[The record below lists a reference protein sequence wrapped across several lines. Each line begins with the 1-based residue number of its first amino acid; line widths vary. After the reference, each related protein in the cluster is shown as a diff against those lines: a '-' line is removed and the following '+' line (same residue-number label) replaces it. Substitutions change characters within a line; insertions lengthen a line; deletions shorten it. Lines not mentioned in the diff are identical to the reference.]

1 MLDRLRALVV
11 RSPSHFTIT
20 TYPGHGSGG
29 RAVVRGRVV
38 DHVPPSEAEAGE
50 DVRAAV
56 RRTIARFTADGLHGV
71 PLSVHVG
78 AATTQVRS
86 DRFGYFEALVEVAPG
101 DLGSG
106 EGWVTG
112 RVELAA
118 AYRGIEPGRGADVLI
133 RVPAGAARF
142 GLISDVDDTIMLTGA
157 QRLTTMVRQTFT
169 GSYLTRTPFEGAA
182 DLYRAL
188 VDGETNPVFYV
199 SSSPWP
205 LHDFLTAFLAHRDFP
220 AGPLLLR
227 SLRADLLDRSRVSH
241 KVAHLAE
248 LLRTHADLSF
258 VLVGDSGQR
267 DPEIYAQVVRDHPG
281 RVLAVYIR
289 EVRLDPGDG
298 RVEAVTD
305 GWDEDVPFVLVAD
318 SAAAAEHAAAIGLV
332 GR

>member
-1 MLDRLRALVV
+1 MLVRLRASLT
-11 RSPSHFTIT
+11 RSPSNFTIT
-20 TYPGHGSGG
+20 TYPGHGAGG
-29 RAVVRGRVV
+29 QAVVRGRVV
-38 DHVPPSEAEAGE
+38 DHVPPSEAQVGE
-50 DVRAAV
+50 DVWAAV
-56 RRTIARFTADGLHGV
+56 RRTIARFAADGMSAV
-71 PLSVHVG
+71 PLNVHVG
-78 AATTQVRS
+78 ATSTQVRS
-86 DRFGYFEALVEVAPG
+86 DRFGYFEAIVEVAPG
-101 DLGSG
+101 DLGSDD
-106 EGWVTG
+106 GWVTG

-118 AYRGIEPGRGADVLI
+118 AYRGIEPGRGADVSI
-133 RVPAGAARF
+133 RVPATTARF

-188 VDGETNPVFYV
+188 DDGGTNPVFYV

-205 LHDFLTAFLAHRDFP
+205 LHDFLTSFLDHRGFP
-220 AGPLLLR
+220 RGPLLLR
-227 SLRADLLDRSRVSH
+227 SLRADLLDGSRVPH
-241 KVAHLAE
+241 KVAHLTE
-248 LLRTHADLSF
+248 LLRTHADLPF

-267 DPEIYAQVVRDHPG
+267 DPEIYAQIVRDHPG

-318 SAAAAEHAAAIGLV
+318 SATAAEHAAGIGLI
-332 GR
+332 GP